1 MVGRRV
7 IGVDEAGKGDFFGSL
22 VIAALLAPDDDLRS
36 LAEIGVRDSKQI
48 APKRLL
54 VIDER
59 LRAHYPHVLVI
70 IPPVEYNRRWKESRN
85 LNKLLA
91 EGHAEAIDR
100 LVKEHRADLAVC
112 DKFGKRDLI
121 EQALAR
127 RGCSVDVEQIE
138 RGESIPQVGAA
149 SILARAGFVREM
161 ERLSGEIGFE
171 LPKGAAPLV
180 DRAGRRLVIEQGTD
194 VLQQVAK
201 VHFKNYQRV
210 VDHRLFA

>member
-59 LRAHYPHVLVI
+59 LRALYPHVLVI

-85 LNKLLA
+85 LNKL
-91 EGHAEAIDR
+91 
-100 LVKEHRADLAVC
+100 KP
-112 DKFGKRDLI
+112 DLI

-180 DRAGRRLVIEQGTD
+180 DRAGRRLVLEQGTD